1 MAQEFVLETERLLL
15 RHWRLEDAAL
25 QRELWTE
32 RDPRVPSH
40 RRIDAEGRPTVEDLK
55 DRIRRRDPSRPGGL
69 LAIVRKGSEDVIG
82 YSGLNE
88 NLQGPPDEP
97 ELAYELLRRAWGHGY
112 ATEAS
117 WAVVGWAETLGY
129 HRLWAGVRDWNIA
142 SRRVLAKLGFVETEN
157 IERDSVHGD
166 SILTTKAL

>member
-1 MAQEFVLETERLLL
+1 MIFRGPAVC
-15 RHWRLEDAAL
+15 
-25 QRELWTE
+25 
-32 RDPRVPSH
+32 
-40 RRIDAEGRPTVEDLK
+40 
-55 DRIRRRDPSRPGGL
+55 
-69 LAIVRKGSEDVIG
+69 LAVVRKGSDEVIG

-88 NLQGPPDEP
+88 NPQGRPDEP

-117 WAVVGWAETLGY
+117 WAVVGWAQTLGY

-142 SRRVLAKLGFVETEN
+142 SRRVLAKLGFVETES

-166 SILTTKAL
+166 SILTTKEL